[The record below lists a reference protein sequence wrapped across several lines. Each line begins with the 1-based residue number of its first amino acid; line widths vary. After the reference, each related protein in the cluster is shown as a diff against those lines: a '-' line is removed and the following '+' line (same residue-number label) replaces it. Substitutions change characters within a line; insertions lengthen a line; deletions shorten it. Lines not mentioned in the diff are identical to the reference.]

1 MQILIKGTG
10 MELTKAIRDYV
21 DEKIGGLSK
30 FLVKIDNGLVEARVE
45 VGQTT
50 KHHQSGD
57 IFRAE
62 VNLKLPRT
70 LLRAVVETSD
80 LYAAIDLVHDE
91 IKRQIL
97 DEKDKKVLEKVR
109 KARSARSTKEVE

>member
-10 MELTKAIRDYV
+10 MELTMAIRDYV
-21 DEKIGGLSK
+21 DKKIGGLSK
-30 FLVKIDNGLVEARVE
+30 FLVKIDNGAIEARVE

-50 KHHQSGD
+50 KHHQSGN

-62 VNLKLPRT
+62 VNLKLPKT
-70 LLRAVVETSD
+70 LLRAESETSD
-80 LYAAIDLVHDE
+80 LYASIDLAHDE

-97 DEKDKKVLEKVR
+97 DLKDKKVTEKVR
-109 KARSARSTKEVE
+109 QSRSARSTKEVE